1 MAVVYDPDSV
11 YVRALK
17 LFLSEDKEAYDKLRN
32 LTYNLLE
39 NEGYEGRV
47 SATAKEDKVVK
58 VRLNNIIFYTKLVIV
73 FYLSLELFL

>member
-17 LFLSEDKEAYDKLRN
+17 LFLSEDKDAYDKLRN

-58 VRLNNIIFYTKLVIV
+58 VRLNNISFYTILVIV
-73 FYLSLELFL
+73 FYLSLELF